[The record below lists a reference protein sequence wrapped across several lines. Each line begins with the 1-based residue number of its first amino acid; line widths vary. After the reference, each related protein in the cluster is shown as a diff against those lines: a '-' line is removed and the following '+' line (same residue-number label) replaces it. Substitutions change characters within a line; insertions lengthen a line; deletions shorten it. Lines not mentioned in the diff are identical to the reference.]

1 MGRLWQHGGVT
12 LSSAAVWAHCSL
24 AQGLPGL
31 LFVRWFWRMAEVQG
45 SGVESRGREGS
56 ESGSSGHT
64 TGEQR
69 VNLCCT
75 TASSSQQLL
84 SREKDTLS
92 WLEGQRVLPLLAE
105 SSQPGLHAPAQLFSF
120 QSKAVWG
127 RGRGPA
133 SPAPVLPCCLHLSPL
148 LDPSPSPSGQ
158 QPGIASLWPWWL
170 SEATGMLR
178 EYPSLSF
185 SEKLIQIFLDSGN
198 Y

>member
-12 LSSAAVWAHCSL
+12 LSSAAGRAHCSL
-24 AQGLPGL
+24 AQGSPDL

-92 WLEGQRVLPLLAE
+92 WLEGQTEFCPYLRSPVSLVSTPRPSSFLFRAKQSGEGAE
-105 SSQPGLHAPAQLFSF
+105 
-120 QSKAVWG
+120 
-127 RGRGPA
+127 
-133 SPAPVLPCCLHLSPL
+133 
-148 LDPSPSPSGQ
+148 GQ
-158 QPGIASLWPWWL
+158 QARLLCCPA
-170 SEATGMLR
+170 ACTFHH
-178 EYPSLSF
+178 Y
-185 SEKLIQIFLDSGN
+185 
-198 Y
+198 